1 MKSRKIQ
8 FKTGTVIEL
17 SFATVIP
24 GKEAQVFSEYFPKVM
39 PIVLEL
45 GGQPL
50 GSFAISE
57 AESRLGSPKM
67 GALFQW
73 PNLGVFKQ
81 LHVDPR
87 FLAIKGIRDD
97 AMEFFSNGHFFV
109 VQEDTE
115 VTFQEDENYVLMAHW
130 QGQDHSAKPEL
141 LNFLTLATAPDQS
154 YQPERISISRWE
166 GVQHNNTRSNNTD
179 IYKFTLNFPA

>member
-1 MKSRKIQ
+1 MKSSKIL
-8 FKTGTVIEL
+8 FKTGTVIEI
-17 SFATVIP
+17 SFATVTQ
-24 GKEAQVFSEYFPKVM
+24 GKEAQIFSEYFPKVM

-57 AESRLGSPKM
+57 TESRLGSPKM
-67 GALFQW
+67 GAMFQW
-73 PNLGVFKQ
+73 PNLGVFNQ
-81 LHVDPR
+81 LHEDPR

-115 VTFQEDENYVLMAHW
+115 VTFLEDEDYVMMAHW
-130 QGQDHSAKPEL
+130 QEHLDKPEL
-141 LNFLTLATAPDQS
+141 LNLLPLVTAPNQS
-154 YQPERISISRWE
+154 YQPKRISISQWDDD
-166 GVQHNNTRSNNTD
+166 QHKKIHSNNIDT
-179 IYKFTLNFPA
+179 YKFTLNFPE